1 MAQWTKKNPN
11 QNEKSQRCNKV
22 RYSYASAKEKA
33 VKAKMKKNI
42 FYLLFLFF
50 IYITKM

>member
-1 MAQWTKKNPN
+1 MPQWTKKNPN

-33 VKAKMKKNI
+33 VKAKMKKIYFLSFI
-42 FYLLFLFF
+42 FFVFY
-50 IYITKM
+50 IYN